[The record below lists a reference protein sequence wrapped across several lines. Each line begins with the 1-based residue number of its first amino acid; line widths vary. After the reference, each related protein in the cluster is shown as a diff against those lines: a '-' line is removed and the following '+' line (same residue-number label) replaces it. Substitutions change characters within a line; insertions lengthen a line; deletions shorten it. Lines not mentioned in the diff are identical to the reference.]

1 MDVASASLDRAMS
14 RAFKEQGIEIPF
26 PQCDLHIHSGVL
38 AIKTATDS

>member
-1 MDVASASLDRAMS
+1 MS

-26 PQCDLHIHSGVL
+26 SQRDLHIRSGVL